1 MPRTKAD
8 PAILARKERVKAAVE
23 LRGVPEGTEG
33 RVMLRNGLDW
43 IRYWVAFDNGVEMG
57 SLGREKLVRV
67 REWDKFLVERAAAAE
82 AALTAPEADDSDDD
96 DDGSATSDG
105 EGVTVNGVVVPQ
117 LLIDRTQGALER
129 FGVSR

>member
-96 DDGSATSDG
+96 DGSATSDG
-105 EGVTVNGVVVPQ
+105 GGVTVNGVVVPQ

>member
-8 PAILARKERVKAAVE
+8 PAILARKERVKAAVQ

-67 REWDKFLVERAAAAE
+67 REWDRFLVERAAAAE
-82 AALTAPEADDSDDD
+82 AALNAPEADDSDDD
-96 DDGSATSDG
+96 DGSATSDG
-105 EGVTVNGVVVPQ
+105 GGITVNGVVVPQ